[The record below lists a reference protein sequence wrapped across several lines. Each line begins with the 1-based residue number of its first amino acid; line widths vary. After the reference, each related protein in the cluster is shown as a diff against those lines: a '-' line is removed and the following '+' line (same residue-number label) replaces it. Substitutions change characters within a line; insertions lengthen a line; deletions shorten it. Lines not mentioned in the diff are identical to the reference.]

1 MRPGATP
8 PPAASAGVPLRRSL
22 PRALTEWSSYK
33 ESACGESKRAS
44 APTPSQNPVVVLL
57 PATSASSDGAAR
69 DQVEPVAQHRLA
81 VEDVVPLKLL
91 DRCYHRDPNVSSP
104 DSVEAAH
111 RSQLIGRLRV
121 RASRGIRRTL

>member
-1 MRPGATP
+1 MLRSGKIGEGTRALATW
-8 PPAASAGVPLRRSL
+8 RSL

-69 DQVEPVAQHRLA
+69 DQR
-81 VEDVVPLKLL
+81 
-91 DRCYHRDPNVSSP
+91 
-104 DSVEAAH
+104 
-111 RSQLIGRLRV
+111 
-121 RASRGIRRTL
+121 